1 MLAQE
6 NYKDQNN
13 KKVMILE
20 KLLQLYY
27 YTEIQ

>member
-27 YTEIQ
+27 YSEIK

>member
-27 YTEIQ
+27 YTEIK